1 MKRGKSCLW
10 HLRERRCIISTE
22 YTTMDPTA
30 LAEKPLWLLR
40 NIQALFSQG
49 CQSPSSST
57 SLQSTLLASILSTMV
72 PRLPP
77 LLPQKLACL
86 SLLLPQHAGAL
97 GSLGLRLFTDKTLN
111 VWFSCTEFLSQK
123 GNRFLLCIIRS
134 LFCYNKVQLKTC
146 HVNHF
151 R

>member
-1 MKRGKSCLW
+1 M
-10 HLRERRCIISTE
+10 
-22 YTTMDPTA
+22 TMDPTA
-30 LAEKPLWLLR
+30 LAEKPSWLLR

-49 CQSPSSST
+49 CQSLSSST
-57 SLQSTLLASILSTMV
+57 SHQSTLLASILSTTV

-86 SLLLPQHAGAL
+86 SLLLPSMQGPWGLSGFDYSLTRLCMCCSHVQNSFHRREIDFYFAL
-97 GSLGLRLFTDKTLN
+97 SDLRF
-111 VWFSCTEFLSQK
+111 V
-123 GNRFLLCIIRS
+123 IIKY
-134 LFCYNKVQLKTC
+134 LQLTIC